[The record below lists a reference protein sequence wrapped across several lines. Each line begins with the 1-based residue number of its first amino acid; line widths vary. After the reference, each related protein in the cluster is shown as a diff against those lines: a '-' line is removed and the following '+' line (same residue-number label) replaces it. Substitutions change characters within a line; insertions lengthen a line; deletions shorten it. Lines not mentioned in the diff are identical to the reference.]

1 MLKRKGFYLWALV
14 GLILMFGATVTASAA
29 SIGETWILLG
39 QPALYT
45 FVVVGVVFAF
55 IALLK
60 IPKFTVFAIAISIVG
75 FGVAGISLIDMGEVE
90 VSITP
95 GVSWDVRANRTATLS
110 NVTLSGNLITIN
122 LAINKTAVTL
132 LIPGATEGGT
142 YETTAFVDPVIYFV
156 ATPTNTNPN
165 IIVDSTMLA
174 WTEANVGTIYPVE
187 GTTREYD
194 LITHSGSGANRVQ
207 HIYWTHGGVTQYDQ
221 KDISCAY
228 GSAATIKL
236 EIDPYALALCQLDQ
250 YDSESFTVS
259 VAGETYT
266 VTFYI
271 TNAFGTLA

>member
-1 MLKRKGFYLWALV
+1 MLKSKNRFLWALA
-14 GLILMFGATVTASAA
+14 GLILMLGATVTASAA
-29 SIGETWILLG
+29 SLGETWIFLG
-39 QPALYT
+39 QPLLYT

-55 IALLK
+55 VALLK

-75 FGVAGISLIDMGEVE
+75 FAGAGISLVDVGEIE

-95 GVSWDVRANRTATLS
+95 NVSWDVRENCTSTYS
-110 NVTLSGNLITIN
+110 NVTLSGNLITIH
-122 LAINKTAVTL
+122 LATNKTAGTL
-132 LIPGATEGGT
+132 LVPVATEGGT
-142 YETTAFVDPVIYFV
+142 YEATAFVDPIIYFA
-156 ATPTNTNPN
+156 ATPTNVNPN

-174 WTEANVGTIYPVE
+174 WTEVSVGTIYPVE

-228 GSAATIKL
+228 GSTASIKL

-250 YDSESFTVS
+250 YESVSFTTS

-271 TNAFGTLA
+271 ANTFGTLA